1 MENISI
7 QNINYV
13 AVPENQEYTPK
24 DESILNSVF
33 IIKNFGYK
41 ETDYVENYVY
51 SPSNE
56 LLASNYN
63 FTNYSVELTYQ
74 DSTTFN
80 KLTLS
85 PEDDV
90 KAQGINQGTVNS
102 LYYFYR
108 KLLGSSPNSKF
119 LIKTI
124 SADRTELRVVLL
136 SVSVD
141 DLSNQFFAWSNEVNS
156 RNYYSDFVL
165 NFGNNNTL
173 IGVNIAFETAQ
184 VPTLLIKLYEPLPA
198 FYNINDSFWLVEE
211 ISDPITYAVTIEQEF
226 INVIESNQLRGP
238 NITIDVEEKPNL
250 TTPPLT
256 LDTLRSTEVTSSFQQ
271 LISLFDET
279 SADINIEYE
288 ISSGSTTWTAFEN
301 FVHFSSAEE
310 RLTNFRYKL
319 SLIETYQAE
328 INTLNSVGS
337 VPYISESKIS
347 LQAKL
352 DDVIKNFD
360 NYEYFLYY
368 ASASSAWPKMN
379 NSQPYQ
385 LYPISDPV
393 ALTWFGDTTYGSTY
407 YGGQILSAS
416 VYDSNNPNYVWN
428 TMPTYVTTDPQNSI
442 IQLFISMLGQHYDY
456 LWTYIKA
463 ITDIQNADNR
473 LEHGI
478 SKDLVAT
485 ALQSF
490 GIKLYSNNR
499 NNEDIY
505 TALLGVTPSGSLIP
519 STGSLLI
526 TNYVTAS
533 NQTTPDSDLVA
544 EGYKRLYHNLPLLL
558 KAKGTYNGLRSL
570 MNCFGIPPT
579 LLRIDEY
586 GGSNKDV
593 SQVEQYFERFAFQT
607 DFQGYGNINV
617 PWLPSMAQFIDTG
630 NPNVMPDAIEFRL
643 KTPGIPS
650 SDIIEPVFQ
659 VGANTNFRFGIRLA
673 YSQSYN
679 NYVSGTITSP
689 ASPYY
694 NQRLGGNFQQYGLM
708 QLVMSGSQGYCYSA
722 PVFLPFF
729 DGNWWS
735 ILLYRQNGAADNVT
749 NNTYWVVAKNSIY
762 QGEDGTTIGFQASS
776 SIYVMGAISSSYNN
790 SWNYYNPTPV
800 VSASLIPLDAYLGG
814 TGSNGVLA
822 PNGVAFTGSFQD
834 LRYWRNELG
843 LASFNK
849 HVLNPMSIQNN
860 EYSGSNDAYSDLVFR
875 LGLGNDLMATP
886 NGLAFT
892 GSSYGVDPYGNA
904 YYVTASYTA
913 SAAVLQSIHP
923 AITGTVNPTASFIIP
938 YNPSSYNIN
947 MYGVYRYDLTLS
959 GSAGH
964 YGSSS
969 YNGSYYTGSTSYHVF
984 ALSYGVNNS
993 GSAGDTT
1000 YYALLNEPNVGAI
1013 TTVNDKVRIVP
1024 QNIVTGSTLS
1034 PFITITQPQLNPYT
1048 PDLPYVDV
1056 SLSPQNSIDYDI
1068 INQLGYWSID
1078 DYIGDPLDASSTFY
1092 QRLAQ
1097 LRNYYF
1103 KKYIQK
1109 YNVTDIMRLLGY
1121 FDNSLFKMIKDWVPG
1136 RASLASGVI
1145 IRPNILERIKMQRF
1159 EPDFYTGSY
1168 YTGSIPMEEITASY
1182 GYQQD
1187 RITFNYDYTTAAPN
1201 VPTTNSVSSTFT
1213 TASGVYIYNVNDQ
1226 MSPYN
1231 GQYGGSQ
1238 ISVYHLPTSSMVMEP
1253 NNLDFLDI
1261 PNSQLVPT
1269 AVTYSAL
1276 PFLPTLNTV
1285 ESDRKSTQRLDVDYS
1300 SNPNIAVNNDY
1311 ITGRFDGYL
1320 TGSTVAP
1327 ANSQLALALSQQ
1339 SSSFLNAPS
1348 QDSNYTMK
1356 PLIDSRYNGIKLIAR
1371 QYNTYS
1377 VGDISYGSSP
1387 VISKNSIY
1395 FAYFKEVIGTGS
1407 CMAITSSQAPYISNV
1422 YAKYLIDAQSNVLEL
1437 TKQNKNVF
1445 SIQEIF
1451 NNQQAVIS
1459 LFNNQQPS
1467 NQKFLDGLQNIYAGG
1482 FKYTP
1487 VLYNP
1492 YGESQLNYALTT
1504 SVVQVI
1510 PAAGEGGMYNA
1521 SQAPSVCVIPG
1532 SPGISASIYNTGY
1545 QYYPAPGGYTNVYA
1559 TIFPTFSI
1567 QRTGALSSTYIDKS
1581 VNVYIQ
1587 FTGSLNFNAYFQSVQ
1602 YGDNAYIYVSP
1613 SYQLQNFTSGSDIQN
1628 DNSAYAQGQFR
1639 GTALITIPAYTY
1651 NVDFVGQG
1659 IYIYASTGGGGGGT
1673 LFQPGYVTNGSF
1685 PRSLNFYNGGG
1696 PGNAYSITS
1705 QSTSQITQIISGAL
1719 DTGYG
1724 SNTFF
1729 IRDTG
1734 SYNILTGSVSMSYWY
1749 GQFVQSE
1756 SVACIGGGYER
1767 IEEVYQV
1774 KKGDL
1779 FRFYNKESNQ
1789 FDQSFEREVKN
1800 VIIPSKTVIENSG
1813 YTQAMTIE
1821 FDDQVDPR
1829 SCQDWTTN
1837 ADNDTAHQISKFI
1850 IMRKVP
1856 DETNITLNYQK
1867 QPGLTSDGIILPADA
1882 PTSLRDEAGNIVKQ
1896 LKAQNLI

>member
-1 MENISI
+1 MENISV
-7 QNINYV
+7 QDINYV
-13 AVPENQEYTPK
+13 AIPENQEYTPK

-63 FTNYSVELTYQ
+63 FTNYSVELTYE
-74 DSTTFN
+74 DTVAFN
-80 KLTLS
+80 QLTLS
-85 PEDDV
+85 PENDV
-90 KAQGINQGTVNS
+90 KIQGITQGTVNS
-102 LYYFYR
+102 VYYFYR
-108 KLLGSSPNSKF
+108 KLLGSSPNEKF

-124 SADRTELRVVLL
+124 STDRTELRVAIL
-136 SVSVD
+136 STSVD
-141 DLSNQFFAWSNEVNS
+141 DLQGQFIYWANEVNS

-165 NFGNNNTL
+165 NFGNNKTL
-173 IGVNIAFETAQ
+173 IGVNIAYESAGT
-184 VPTLLIKLYEPLPA
+184 VPTLLLKLYEPLPSE
-198 FYNINDSFWLVEE
+198 YSINDSFWLVEE
-211 ISDPITYAVTIEQEF
+211 VSDPITYEVTIEQEF
-226 INVIESNQLRGP
+226 INIIESNQLRGP
-238 NITIDVEEKPNL
+238 NITIDVDEKPNL
-250 TTPPLT
+250 ATPPLT
-256 LDTLRSTEVTSSFQQ
+256 LDSLRSTEVTSSLQQ

-288 ISSGSTTWTAFEN
+288 MFSGSTSWTAFEN

-328 INTLNSVGS
+328 INALNSIVS
-337 VPYISESKIS
+337 VPYISESKFS
-347 LQAKL
+347 LQGKL
-352 DDVIKNFD
+352 DEVIKNFD

-368 ASASSAWPKMN
+368 ASASSAWPKIN

-393 ALTWFGDTTYGSTY
+393 ALTWFGDSTYGSQY

-416 VYDSNNPNYVWN
+416 VYDSNNSNYVWN
-428 TMPTYVTTDPQNSI
+428 TMPSYVTTDPQNAI

-463 ITDIQNADNR
+463 IGDIQIADNR

-478 SKDLVAT
+478 SKDLVSA

-505 TALLGVTPSGSLIP
+505 TAFLGVTPSGSLIP

-533 NQTTPDSDLVA
+533 SQTIPDSDLVA

-558 KAKGTYNGLRSL
+558 KAKGTYNGLRAL

-659 VGANTNFRFGIRLA
+659 VGADTDFRFGISLA

-689 ASPYY
+689 GSPYY
-694 NQRLGGNFQQYGLM
+694 NQRLGGNFQDYGLM
-708 QLVMSGSQGYCYSA
+708 KLVMSGSQGYCYSA
-722 PVFLPFF
+722 PIYLPFF
-729 DGNWWS
+729 NKGWWS
-735 ILLYRQNGAADNVT
+735 ILLYRQNGAADNVS

-762 QGEDGTTIGFQASS
+762 QGEDGSTVGFQASS

-790 SWNYYNPTPV
+790 SWNYYDSTPI
-800 VSASLIPLDAYLGG
+800 VSASNIPLDAYLGG
-814 TGSNGVLA
+814 IGSNGVLA
-822 PNGVAFTGSFQD
+822 PNGIAFTGSFQD
-834 LRYWRNELG
+834 LRYWRNNLG
-843 LASFNK
+843 LESFNK

-860 EYSGSNDAYSDLVFR
+860 EYSGSDDSYNDLVFR

-886 NGLAFT
+886 NGLNFT
-892 GSSYGVDPYGNA
+892 GSRYSVDAYGNA
-904 YYVTASYTA
+904 YYATASYT
-913 SAAVLQSIHP
+913 SSDAVLQSIHP
-923 AITGTVNPTASFIIP
+923 AITGTVAVTSSFIIP
-938 YNPSSYNIN
+938 YNPASYDIN
-947 MYGVYRYDLTLS
+947 MYGVYTYNLTLS
-959 GSAGH
+959 GSPSGI
-964 YGSSS
+964 
-969 YNGSYYTGSTSYHVF
+969 YNGTYYSGSYYSGSTSYHLF
-984 ALSYGVNNS
+984 ALSYGINNS

-1013 TTVNDKVRIVP
+1013 TAVNDKVRVVT

-1078 DYIGDPLDASSTFY
+1078 DYIGDPLDAQSTFY

-1145 IRPNILERIKMQRF
+1145 IRPHILERVKMQRF

-1168 YTGSIPMEEITASY
+1168 YTGSIPMVDVTASY

-1187 RITFNYDYTTAAPN
+1187 RITFNYDYTTAVPN
-1201 VPTTNSVSSTFT
+1201 VPTTNSVASIFT
-1213 TASGVYIYNVNDQ
+1213 TASGVYIYNVDDQ

-1231 GQYGGSQ
+1231 GEYGGSQ
-1238 ISVYHLPTSSMVMEP
+1238 ISVYRLPTSSMVMEP
-1253 NNLDFLDI
+1253 NNLDFLDV
-1261 PNSQLVPT
+1261 PSSSLVPT

-1285 ESDRKSTQRLDVDYS
+1285 ESNRKTTQRLDVDYS
-1300 SNPNIAVNNDY
+1300 SNPNVAVNNYY
-1311 ITGRFDGYL
+1311 ITERYDGSL
-1320 TGSTVAP
+1320 TGSTSATVD
-1327 ANSQLALALSQQ
+1327 SELALALSQD
-1339 SSSFLNAPS
+1339 SSSFLNAPV
-1348 QDSNYTMK
+1348 QDVNYTAH
-1356 PLIDSRYNGIKLIAR
+1356 PTIYSRYNGVKLIAQ

-1395 FAYFKEVIGTGS
+1395 FAYFKEVVGTGS
-1407 CMAITSSQAPYISNV
+1407 CMAISSSALPYVSNV
-1422 YAKYLIDAQSNVLEL
+1422 YTKYLIDAQSNVLEL

-1451 NNQQAVIS
+1451 NNQQAVVS

-1467 NQKFLDGLQNIYAGG
+1467 KQVFLDGPQNIYAGG
-1482 FKYTP
+1482 FRYTP

-1504 SVVQVI
+1504 SVVTVV

-1521 SQAPSVCVIPG
+1521 SQAPTVCIIPG
-1532 SPGISASIYNTGY
+1532 SPGILGNVQNFGY
-1545 QYYPAPGGYTNVYA
+1545 QTSGGGYGGYTGVTA
-1559 TIFPTFSI
+1559 QIFPTFSV
-1567 QRTGALSSTYIDKS
+1567 QRTGDLATTYFDKA
-1581 VNVYIQ
+1581 VNVYVE
-1587 FTGSLNFNAYFQSVQ
+1587 FTGSLNFGAYFSTRN
-1602 YGDNAYIYVSP
+1602 YSDPASISVSP
-1613 SYQLQNFTSGSDIQN
+1613 SYTLHNFASGSSVLD
-1628 DNSAYAQGQFR
+1628 DNGAYAYGQFS
-1639 GTALITIPAYTY
+1639 GEALVTIPANTTQ
-1651 NVDFVGQG
+1651 VDFQGFG
-1659 IYIYASTGGGGGGT
+1659 IYIYVNGEGGT
-1673 LFQPGYVTNGSF
+1673 LFQPGFVTQPNI
-1685 PRSLNFYNGGG
+1685 PRSLNFYNGGVS
-1696 PGNAYSITS
+1696 NTYAITS
-1705 QSTSQITQIISGAL
+1705 QSVSQITQIISGTI
-1719 DTGYG
+1719 DSGYG
-1724 SNTFF
+1724 SNIFF
-1729 IRDTG
+1729 KRDTG
-1734 SYNILTGSVSMSYWY
+1734 SFNVLTGSVSMSYWY
-1749 GQFVQSE
+1749 GQFIQSS
-1756 SVACIGGGYER
+1756 SVASLTGGYER
-1767 IEEVYQV
+1767 IEEVYNIQ
-1774 KKGDL
+1774 KGDL

-1789 FDQSFEREVKN
+1789 FDKSFEREVKN
-1800 VIIPSKTVIENSG
+1800 VTIPSKIIIENSG
-1813 YTQAMTIE
+1813 YTEAMTIE

-1829 SCQDWTTN
+1829 SCQDWTTS
-1837 ADNDTAHQISKFI
+1837 ADNNNAYQISKFI
-1850 IMRKVP
+1850 IMRKLP

-1867 QPGLTSDGIILPADA
+1867 QPGLTSDGIIIPADA
-1882 PTSLRDEAGNIVKQ
+1882 PVSLRDEAGNIVKQ

>member
-1 MENISI
+1 MENINI

-41 ETDYVENYVY
+41 ETDYVENYIY

-56 LLASNYN
+56 LLSSNYN
-63 FTNYSVELTYQ
+63 FTNYSVELSYQ
-74 DSTTFN
+74 DSILFN
-80 KLTLS
+80 QLTLS
-85 PEDDV
+85 PENDV
-90 KAQGINQGTVNS
+90 KSQGINQGTVNS
-102 LYYFYR
+102 IYYFYR
-108 KLLGSSPNSKF
+108 KLLASSSNQKF

-124 SADRTELRVVLL
+124 SSDRTELRVVLL
-136 SVSVD
+136 SVSID
-141 DLSNQFFAWSNEVNS
+141 DLQNLFYNWSNEVNS
-156 RNYYSDFVL
+156 RNYYSDFIL

-173 IGVNIAFETAQ
+173 IGVNIAYETAQ
-184 VPTLLIKLYEPLPA
+184 VPTLLIKLYEPLPTN
-198 FYNINDSFWLVEE
+198 YNVNDSFWLVEE

-238 NITIDVEEKPNL
+238 NITINVDEKPNL
-250 TTPPLT
+250 STPPLT
-256 LDTLRSTEVTSSFQQ
+256 LQSLRSTEVTSSFQQ

-288 ISSGSTTWTAFEN
+288 IFSGSTSCTAFEN

-337 VPYISESKIS
+337 VPYISESKFS
-347 LQAKL
+347 LQGKL
-352 DDVIKNFD
+352 DEVIKNFD

-368 ASASSAWPKMN
+368 ASASSAWPKIN

-393 ALTWFGDTTYGSTY
+393 ALTWFGDSTYGSQY

-416 VYDSNNPNYVWN
+416 VYDSNNSNYVWN

-478 SKDLVAT
+478 SKDLVST

-505 TALLGVTPSGSLIP
+505 TAFLGVTPSGSLIP

-558 KAKGTYNGLRSL
+558 KAKGTYNGLRAL

-586 GGSNKDV
+586 GGVNKDV
-593 SQVEQYFERFAFQT
+593 SQVQQYFERFAFQT
-607 DFQGYGNINV
+607 DFQGVGNINV

-659 VGANTNFRFGIRLA
+659 VGADTDFRFGIQLA

-694 NQRLGGNFQQYGLM
+694 NQRLGGNFQEYGLM
-708 QLVMSGSQGYCYSA
+708 KLVMSGSQGYCYSA
-722 PVFLPFF
+722 PLYLPFF
-729 DGNWWS
+729 NKGWWS
-735 ILLYRQNGAADNVT
+735 ILLYRQNGAADNISD
-749 NNTYWVVAKNSIY
+749 NTYWVVAKNSIY
-762 QGEDGTTIGFQASS
+762 QGEDGATVGFQASS
-776 SIYVMGAISSSYNN
+776 SIYVMGAVSSSYNN
-790 SWNYYNPTPV
+790 SWNYYDPTPV

-814 TGSNGVLA
+814 ISSNGILS
-822 PNGVAFTGSFQD
+822 PNGVTFTGSFQD

-843 LASFNK
+843 LESFNK

-860 EYSGSNDAYSDLVFR
+860 EYSGSDDSYNDLVFR

-886 NGLAFT
+886 NGLNFT
-892 GSSYGVDPYGNA
+892 GSSYGLDPYGNA

-923 AITGTVNPTASFIIP
+923 AITGTVATTASFIIP
-938 YNPSSYNIN
+938 YNPSSYDID
-947 MYGVYRYDLTLS
+947 MYGVYKYDLTLS
-959 GSAGH
+959 GSAFK
-964 YGSSS
+964 YNGSYYS
-969 YNGSYYTGSTSYHVF
+969 GSYYTGSTSYHVF

-993 GSAGDTT
+993 GSVGDTT

-1013 TTVNDKVRIVP
+1013 TTVNDKVRVVE

-1034 PFITITQPQLNPYT
+1034 PFITITQPQLNPFT

-1078 DYIGDPLDASSTFY
+1078 DYIGDPLDAGSTFY

-1145 IRPNILERIKMQRF
+1145 IRPNILERVKMQRF

-1168 YTGSIPMEEITASY
+1168 YTGSIPMVDITASY
-1182 GYQQD
+1182 GYQED

-1201 VPTTNSVSSTFT
+1201 VPTTNSVASTFT
-1213 TASGVYIYNVNDQ
+1213 TASGIYIYNVNDQ

-1238 ISVYHLPTSSMVMEP
+1238 ISVYHLPTSSMVMEL
-1253 NNLDFLDI
+1253 NNLDFLDM
-1261 PNSQLVPT
+1261 PLADQVPT
-1269 AVTYSAL
+1269 AISYSAL

-1285 ESDRKSTQRLDVDYS
+1285 ENDRKSTQRLDVDYS
-1300 SNPNIAVNNDY
+1300 SNPNVAVNNFY
-1311 ITGRFDGYL
+1311 ITGRYNGTL
-1320 TGSTVAP
+1320 TGSGTPV
-1327 ANSQLALALSQQ
+1327 NLGLVDSQN
-1339 SSSFLNAPS
+1339 SSSFLNSPT

-1356 PLIDSRYNGIKLIAR
+1356 PLIDSRYNGIKLIAQ

-1377 VGDISYGSSP
+1377 VGDISYGNSP

-1395 FAYFKEVIGTGS
+1395 FAYFKEVVGTGS
-1407 CMAITSSQAPYISNV
+1407 CMAISASGIPYVSNV
-1422 YAKYLIDAQSNVLEL
+1422 YTKYLIDAQSNVLEL

-1451 NNQQAVIS
+1451 NDQQAVIS
-1459 LFNNQQPS
+1459 LFNNQQPTK
-1467 NQKFLDGLQNIYAGG
+1467 QVFLDGLQNIYAGG
-1482 FKYTP
+1482 FRYTP

-1492 YGESQLNYALTT
+1492 YADPTLNYVLTT
-1504 SVVQVI
+1504 SVVQTV

-1521 SQAPSVCVIPG
+1521 SQASSVCIIPN
-1532 SPGISASIYNTGY
+1532 SPGISSSIYNYGY
-1545 QYYPAPGGYTNVYA
+1545 QTYPFPGGYTNVSANIY
-1559 TIFPTFSI
+1559 PTFSV
-1567 QRTGALSSTYIDKS
+1567 QRTGDLATTYIDKA
-1581 VNVYIQ
+1581 VNVYVA
-1587 FTGSLNFNAYFQSVQ
+1587 FTGSLNFFAKFASTG
-1602 YGDNAYIYVSP
+1602 YGDYASIGVDS
-1613 SYQLQNFTSGSDIQN
+1613 SYRLASNFISKSSVTE
-1628 DNSAYAQGQFR
+1628 DNGASAYGNFY
-1639 GTALITIPAYTY
+1639 GEALITIPAYT
-1651 NVDFVGQG
+1651 NQVDFQG
-1659 IYIYASTGGGGGGT
+1659 NAISIYANTGVYGGNT
-1673 LFQPGYVTNGSF
+1673 LYEPGYVNLGGGF
-1685 PRSLNFYNGGG
+1685 FRSSSFYNGGAG
-1696 PGNAYSITS
+1696 DAYAITS
-1705 QSTSQITQIISGAL
+1705 QSTSTITNIISGAI
-1719 DTGYG
+1719 DPGYNNG
-1724 SNTFF
+1724 AAFF

-1734 SYNILTGSVSMSYWY
+1734 SFNILTGSVSMSYWY
-1749 GQFVQSE
+1749 GEFFQSE
-1756 SVACIGGGYER
+1756 SSTAVAGGYER
-1767 IEEVYQV
+1767 IEEVYRIQ
-1774 KKGDL
+1774 KGDL

-1800 VIIPSKTVIENSG
+1800 VITASKSSILNNG
-1813 YTQAMTIE
+1813 NAMKIE

-1829 SCQDWTTN
+1829 SCQDWSTS
-1837 ADNDTAHQISKFI
+1837 ADNSTAHLINKFI
-1850 IMRKVP
+1850 VMRKLP

-1867 QPGLTSDGIILPADA
+1867 QPGLTSDGIIIPADA